1 MKTSLKMALLTAAAV
16 VYSTGCQSQTSPK
29 AADPSASQAATQAE
43 ADDHDHTHEGNDHE
57 DANEIAAAVEK
68 LSPEDRKD
76 AESQKFCAVMT
87 TTRLGSMGA
96 PLKLDVNGQPV
107 FVCCAGCKGKAT
119 KNADE
124 TLATVARLKA
134 ENGGSK
140 E

>member
-1 MKTSLKMALLTAAAV
+1 MRTFWKLVLLTSVTSLF
-16 VYSTGCQSQTSPK
+16 STGCQSQTSPP
-29 AADPSASQAATQAE
+29 AAETADHAE
-43 ADDHDHTHEGNDHE
+43 TDGHDHTHEGHGD
-57 DANEIAAAVEK
+57 DDAAAIATAMEK
-68 LSPEDRKD
+68 LSPEDRKE
-76 AESQKFCAVMT
+76 AELQKFCAVMT

-124 TLATVARLKA
+124 TLATVAKLKA
-134 ENGGSK
+134 ENSSSK